1 MAMKFSTREDI
12 EAPIEHVF
20 ARVTDFQNFERQA
33 LRRGADVQRI
43 DSGLV
48 PTEGSAWQFAFKFRG
63 KDRKMK
69 ATVAKLDAP
78 NSAKFETIASGI
90 HGMSTIELVALS
102 LNRTRISIEIDL
114 TPQGLSARL
123 LLQSLKLAKTNLSR
137 KFKLRVA
144 EFAEDVEEG
153 FARRS

>member
-1 MAMKFSTREDI
+1 MKFSTREDI

-43 DSGLV
+43 NSSLV

-69 ATVAKLDAP
+69 ATVAKMDAP
-78 NSAKFETIASGI
+78 NSLKFETIASDI

-123 LLQSLKLAKTNLSR
+123 LLQSLKLAKSNLSR

>member
-1 MAMKFSTREDI
+1 MKFSTREDI

-20 ARVTDFQNFERQA
+20 ARVTDFQSFERQA
-33 LRRGADVQRI
+33 LRRGADVQRL
-43 DSGLV
+43 DSSLV
-48 PTEGSAWQFAFKFRG
+48 PMEGSAWQFSFKFRG

-69 ATVAKLDAP
+69 ASIAKMDAP
-78 NSAKFETIASGI
+78 NLLKFETIASGI

-102 LNRTRISIEIDL
+102 LNRTRFSIEIDL

-144 EFAEDVEEG
+144 DFAEDVEEG

>member
-1 MAMKFSTREDI
+1 MKFSTREDI
-12 EAPIEHVF
+12 EAPIDHVF

-33 LRRGADVQRI
+33 LRRGADVHRL
-43 DSGLV
+43 DSSPV
-48 PTEGSAWQFAFKFRG
+48 PIKGSAWEVAFKFRG

-69 ATVAKLDAP
+69 ATIAKLEAP
-78 NSAKFETIASGI
+78 ILLVLETTASGI
-90 HGMSTIELVALS
+90 QGVSTIELVALS
-102 LNRTRISIEIDL
+102 LNRTRISVEIDL

-123 LLQSLKLAKTNLSR
+123 LLQSLKLAKANLSR

-144 EFAEDVEEG
+144 EFAEDIEEN

>member
-1 MAMKFSTREDI
+1 MKFSTREDI
-12 EAPIEHVF
+12 EASIEHVF
-20 ARVTDFQNFERQA
+20 AQVTDFQNFERQA

-43 DSGLV
+43 DSSLV

>member
-1 MAMKFSTREDI
+1 MKFSTREDI

-43 DSGLV
+43 DSSLV

-78 NSAKFETIASGI
+78 NSLKFETIASGI
-90 HGMSTIELVALS
+90 HGMSTVELVTLS

>member
-33 LRRGADVQRI
+33 LRRGADAQRI
-43 DSGLV
+43 DSSLV

-78 NSAKFETIASGI
+78 NSLKFETIASGI

>member
-12 EAPIEHVF
+12 EASIEHVF
-20 ARVTDFQNFERQA
+20 AQVTDFQNFERQA

-43 DSGLV
+43 DSSLV

>member
-1 MAMKFSTREDI
+1 
-12 EAPIEHVF
+12 
-20 ARVTDFQNFERQA
+20 
-33 LRRGADVQRI
+33 
-43 DSGLV
+43 
-48 PTEGSAWQFAFKFRG
+48 
-63 KDRKMK
+63 MK
-69 ATVAKLDAP
+69 ATVAKMDAP
-78 NSAKFETIASGI
+78 NSLKFETIASDI

-123 LLQSLKLAKTNLSR
+123 LLQSLKLAKSNLSR

>member
-1 MAMKFSTREDI
+1 
-12 EAPIEHVF
+12 
-20 ARVTDFQNFERQA
+20 
-33 LRRGADVQRI
+33 
-43 DSGLV
+43 
-48 PTEGSAWQFAFKFRG
+48 
-63 KDRKMK
+63 
-69 ATVAKLDAP
+69 
-78 NSAKFETIASGI
+78 
-90 HGMSTIELVALS
+90 MSTIELVALS